1 MLADVIACLA
11 CPHCGLGLVLSGPS
25 LRCDAGHAFD
35 IARQGYVSL
44 LPGDAHTG
52 SADTAEMVRAR
63 QELLEDGHFAAVA
76 EALAARAASLVAP
89 DEDGCV
95 VDVGAGT
102 GYYLRAVLRRLP
114 HAVGLA
120 LDLSKHAAR
129 RAARADDRIGAV
141 VCDAWQRLPV
151 RESAVALALSVFAPR
166 NAGELWRVLRP
177 GGGLL
182 VVTPTQSHLAELRT
196 PLGLLD
202 VDQDKPRRL
211 AAQLERH
218 FVREQQDEVRA
229 DLQLTPADAQRV
241 VMMGPNAWHRDA
253 AGIAAAL
260 EQLGEPVAVTLSVH
274 VGVYRRRDVVGGL
287 AGSAS

>member
-1 MLADVIACLA
+1 MLADVISHLA
-11 CPHCGLGLVLSGPS
+11 CPHCGLALTMSGPS

-44 LPGDAHTG
+44 LPGDARTG

-63 QELLEDGHFAAVA
+63 QELLEDGHFAAVV
-76 EALAARAASLVAP
+76 EAVAGRAASLVGP
-89 DEDGCV
+89 DEQGCV

-102 GYYLRAVLRRLP
+102 GHYLRAVLRRLP
-114 HAVGLA
+114 RAIGLA

-129 RAARADDRIGAV
+129 RAARADKRVGAV
-141 VCDAWQRLPV
+141 VCDAWARLPI
-151 RESAVALALSVFAPR
+151 RDAATALALSVFAPR
-166 NAGELWRVLRP
+166 NADELWRVLRP

-182 VVTPTQSHLAELRT
+182 VVTPTQSHLAELRK

-211 AAQLERH
+211 AAQLDRH

-253 AGIAAAL
+253 AGVAAAL
-260 EQLGEPVAVTLSVH
+260 EQLGESLAVTLSVN
-274 VGVYRRRDVVGGL
+274 VGVYRRRNVVVGL
-287 AGSAS
+287 AGSAP